1 MKANIDSKGNL
12 TIAIEDVLDRMD
24 GDALASLADS
34 LACTDAVIK
43 NVVDQITEGATD
55 LGSWVSDQH
64 GRAEPSSPMG
74 VFRRRLAMAA
84 SAEADTQIAKLAA
97 NLKTAED
104 KIRRMSNAAQ
114 GFRDR
119 VPSAWEAIHR
129 AEFAD
134 HYKTTNE
141 GSDQ

>member
-1 MKANIDSKGNL
+1 MNANIDHKGNL
-12 TIAIEDVLDRMD
+12 TIAIEDLLDGMD

-43 NVVDQITEGATD
+43 NVVDQITDGATD
-55 LGSWVSDQH
+55 LGSWVSAQH
-64 GRAEPSSPMG
+64 GQAEPSSPMG

-84 SAEADTQIAKLAA
+84 SAEADAQIAKLAA

-104 KIRRMSNAAQ
+104 TIRRMSNAAQ

-119 VPSAWEAIHR
+119 APWAWEAIHR
-129 AEFAD
+129 AEFASN
-134 HYKTTNE
+134 YKTTNE